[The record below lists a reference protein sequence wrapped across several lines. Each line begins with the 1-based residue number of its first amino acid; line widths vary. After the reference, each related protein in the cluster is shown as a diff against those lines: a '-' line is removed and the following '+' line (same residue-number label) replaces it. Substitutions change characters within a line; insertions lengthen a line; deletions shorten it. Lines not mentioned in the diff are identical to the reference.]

1 MTDLINKYF
10 EETLETEE
18 KINIE
23 YVIGIDLGTCNSC
36 CSIWRNNAAEVIPD
50 EYGNRTIPSV
60 VSFTN
65 KTVYIGV
72 EARNQL
78 LLAPKNA
85 YYEIKRLIGKK
96 MNDKTVLGDKKF
108 LTYELRADKNDNVAI
123 VYEKDGNEKLL
134 SPEELSSYILMK
146 LKKMASDYLK
156 SPVSKA
162 VISVPAYFNDAQRQ
176 ATRDAATIAGLECIR
191 IISEPVA
198 SALAYGLNKLTKI
211 SREGDTYVVV
221 YDLGGG
227 TLDVS
232 LLTINDGIFEVIGS
246 AGNTHLGGVDFDNRI
261 FEYCI
266 NVFKTNHINFDETII
281 TAEAS
286 QKLRKACEN
295 AKKVLSSTAQTTIGV
310 INFFNGEN
318 LIVNLTRTKFNDI
331 CNDLRMLCLQPLS
344 DILLNC
350 EIKKE
355 AINEIILVGGMTRV
369 PSIREDIQRFFN
381 KCPNSSINP
390 DEIVSVG
397 AAIQGHIL
405 VHKNDPFS
413 DSITLLDTTALS
425 LGIETIGGVM
435 SIMIPR
441 GTIIPC
447 YEKKTFTNDTSNET
461 SVMIKVY
468 EGERKLTRD
477 NFYVGEFELSGLSS
491 APRGYHKIEVTFS
504 VDMDG
509 MIIVSAEDL
518 RRNNVNTIRI
528 NGNRGRL
535 STDEIDK
542 LVENAKNFEE
552 NDKLIKKKKR
562 MHHELSGLCENI
574 IKNLDFRETKLPE
587 QEMKDIK
594 DDVNQILELLK
605 NKYDEIDDEIYTR
618 EIKRLKANY
627 CILITQIDDENIN
640 KKICYE
646 QTKTNGTSVFQNEDD
661 EEKTYVKI
669 VANEFG
675 YDENVNED
683 ILNELRRTRDLLIE
697 TCHNTLEILG
707 HMDVFLHETI
717 KNEIKDYIEDVLI
730 WIHVQQKISL
740 NEYQQKMNELTEMCN
755 RYIEYLPEEKNS
767 RNELITLC
775 TSLQNCLSSNM
786 IAIDEDNM
794 HNLDTKLNEILQWI
808 DTTQN
813 ATDDEYNTKIDEIN
827 EMCNSIT
834 SSLVTDESVEKIEIM
849 KS

>member
-425 LGIETIGGVM
+425 LGIETIG
-435 SIMIPR
+435 
-441 GTIIPC
+441 
-447 YEKKTFTNDTSNET
+447 
-461 SVMIKVY
+461 
-468 EGERKLTRD
+468 
-477 NFYVGEFELSGLSS
+477 
-491 APRGYHKIEVTFS
+491 
-504 VDMDG
+504 
-509 MIIVSAEDL
+509 
-518 RRNNVNTIRI
+518 
-528 NGNRGRL
+528 
-535 STDEIDK
+535 
-542 LVENAKNFEE
+542 
-552 NDKLIKKKKR
+552 
-562 MHHELSGLCENI
+562 
-574 IKNLDFRETKLPE
+574 
-587 QEMKDIK
+587 
-594 DDVNQILELLK
+594 
-605 NKYDEIDDEIYTR
+605 
-618 EIKRLKANY
+618 
-627 CILITQIDDENIN
+627 
-640 KKICYE
+640 
-646 QTKTNGTSVFQNEDD
+646 
-661 EEKTYVKI
+661 
-669 VANEFG
+669 
-675 YDENVNED
+675 
-683 ILNELRRTRDLLIE
+683 
-697 TCHNTLEILG
+697 
-707 HMDVFLHETI
+707 
-717 KNEIKDYIEDVLI
+717 
-730 WIHVQQKISL
+730 
-740 NEYQQKMNELTEMCN
+740 
-755 RYIEYLPEEKNS
+755 
-767 RNELITLC
+767 
-775 TSLQNCLSSNM
+775 
-786 IAIDEDNM
+786 
-794 HNLDTKLNEILQWI
+794 
-808 DTTQN
+808 
-813 ATDDEYNTKIDEIN
+813 
-827 EMCNSIT
+827 
-834 SSLVTDESVEKIEIM
+834 
-849 KS
+849 